1 MSNRMPPLS
10 ALRAFESAAR
20 HQSFKKAAAE
30 LHVSPAA
37 ISHQIHALEDY
48 LGVKLFERVNRGL
61 NLTNTARAALPKISN
76 GFQTLSKGVD
86 LMRSTDNGVTLSV
99 MTGPAFAAM
108 WLVPRLHR
116 FAAAH
121 PDVDVRLA
129 ASMRAVDGRHA
140 EAQASA
146 DDHDESL
153 AEADLGIRFGNG
165 VYPGCHVD
173 KLLAVTLM
181 PVCSPRVLTSAQ
193 TLLKPQDLRHHT
205 LLHDDAL
212 GAIEG
217 HPDWDLWLRTTG
229 ATDVNPS
236 RGFHFTHGALAL
248 RAAADGQGVAL
259 AMDILAAEDLASGR
273 LVAPFAEKLPLTLA
287 YYVVSP
293 LKRAL
298 LPPVTAFREWLLHE
312 ALPVSAPIEALK
324 AHAS

>member
-1 MSNRMPPLS
+1 MPPLS

-48 LGVKLFERVNRGL
+48 LGVKLFERINRGL

-76 GFQTLSKGVD
+76 GFQTLSTGVD
-86 LMRSTDNGVTLSV
+86 LMRSTDNGVSLSV

-108 WLVPRLHR
+108 WLVPKLHR
-116 FAAAH
+116 FAAEH

-153 AEADLGIRFGNG
+153 AGDDLGIRFGNG
-165 VYPGCHVD
+165 VYPGCQVD
-173 KLLAVTLM
+173 KLLAVTLI
-181 PVCSPRVLTSAQ
+181 PVCSPRVLTNAQ
-193 TLLKPQDLRHHT
+193 SLLTPQDLRHHT

-212 GAIEG
+212 GAMEG

-229 ATDVNPS
+229 ATDVNS
-236 RGFHFTHGALAL
+236 GRGFHFTHGALAL
-248 RAAADGQGVAL
+248 QAAADGQGVAL
-259 AMDILAAEDLASGR
+259 AMDVLAAEDLASGR
-273 LVAPFAEKLPLTLA
+273 LIAPFAGKLPLTLA

-293 LKRAL
+293 FTRAQ
-298 LPPVTAFREWLLHE
+298 LPPVIAFRDWLLRE
-312 ALPVSAPIEALK
+312 ALSASALIVVLEPQ
-324 AHAS
+324 AV